1 MRDYHHLGYQK
12 HLNEIDA
19 VKLMKS
25 VEFDVIRLAEMMGN
39 TDKIEPFFRRADLV
53 TLNCDAVES
62 FAEPFSVN
70 PQINGLN
77 RREICA
83 VMKEIGLGEN
93 LKMAGI
99 FNFNADAENIL
110 NHQLLAQML
119 WYLLEGIDVQ
129 KTHPKERHYDTFWV
143 LIDDQEFAFKRDSF
157 TGLWYFGSDEN
168 IQKCV
173 PCSQYEYDLAKNGVL
188 SERLLRV

>member
-1 MRDYHHLGYQK
+1 
-12 HLNEIDA
+12 
-19 VKLMKS
+19 
-25 VEFDVIRLAEMMGN
+25 MMGN
-39 TDKIEPFFRRADLV
+39 TDRIEPFFRRADLV

-119 WYLLEGIDVQ
+119 WYLLEGIDIQ
-129 KTHPKERHYDTFWV
+129 KTHPKNENTI
-143 LIDDQEFAFKRDSF
+143 L
-157 TGLWYFGSDEN
+157 FGF
-168 IQKCV
+168 
-173 PCSQYEYDLAKNGVL
+173 
-188 SERLLRV
+188 

>member
-1 MRDYHHLGYQK
+1 
-12 HLNEIDA
+12 
-19 VKLMKS
+19 MKS

-39 TDKIEPFFRRADLV
+39 TDRIEPFFRRADLV

-99 FNFNADAENIL
+99 LIL
-110 NHQLLAQML
+110 MQM
-119 WYLLEGIDVQ
+119 Q
-129 KTHPKERHYDTFWV
+129 KIF
-143 LIDDQEFAFKRDSF
+143 
-157 TGLWYFGSDEN
+157 
-168 IQKCV
+168 
-173 PCSQYEYDLAKNGVL
+173 
-188 SERLLRV
+188 